1 MATIGTFT
9 KTENGYTGSVKTL
22 NLNAKAQI
30 VAVEKD
36 NERSPDYR
44 VYSGTI
50 EIGAG
55 WTKTARESNR
65 DYVSLKLDDPS
76 LPAPIFG
83 SLVQAEDSE
92 TYNLIWS
99 RRPGE

>member
-1 MATIGTFT
+1 MPSAQ
-9 KTENGYTGSVKTL
+9 YTT
-22 NLNAKAQI
+22 
-30 VAVEKD
+30 
-36 NERSPDYR
+36 PW
-44 VYSGTI
+44 GTI

-55 WTKTARESNR
+55 WIKTARESNR

-92 TYNLIWS
+92 TYHLIWS